1 MMLEVTDLLRQ
12 QEPSKPVSDVRKSDF
27 SEELP
32 CAINDDIPT
41 VDQFKLPRGFMNRGL
56 NVG

>member
-1 MMLEVTDLLRQ
+1 MMLEVSDVLRQ
-12 QEPSKPVSDVRKSDF
+12 QESSKPTPDVRTSDF
-27 SEELP
+27 SEALP